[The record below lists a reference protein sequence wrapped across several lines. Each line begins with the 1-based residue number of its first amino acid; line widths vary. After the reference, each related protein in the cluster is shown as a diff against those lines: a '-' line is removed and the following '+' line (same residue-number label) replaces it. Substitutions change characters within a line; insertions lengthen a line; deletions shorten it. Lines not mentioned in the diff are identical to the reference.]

1 MDQMYYP
8 EQYRAFRANTGNHEM
23 RILHED
29 GLYRHLRFAEPGTG
43 IWHFDLVTWPGSL
56 AIRGDIGEGFIFT
69 RIDDMLDFFDTGR
82 RAPGEINA
90 TYWAEKLDRGSPSVR
105 EFSDKQFRAWLRDRE
120 HGALVA
126 ESEDEV
132 GDVGSAIA
140 FLNERGIEWDGEDPE
155 TWEDYEYHFILAL
168 HAILWGAQTYHA
180 AKAKASSTE
189 SSRTTPDADAEK
201 PE

>member
-1 MDQMYYP
+1 MDDMHYP
-8 EQYRAFRANTGNHEM
+8 EQYRAFRANTEKHEM
-23 RILHED
+23 RVLHDD

-69 RIDDMLDFFDTGR
+69 RIDDMLDFFDNGR
-82 RAPGEINA
+82 RGPGEINV
-90 TYWAEKLDRGSPSVR
+90 TYWAEKLDRGSRSVR
-105 EFSDKQFRAWLRDRE
+105 EFSAKEFRAWLRDRE

-132 GDVGSAIA
+132 GDTGSAIA

-180 AKAKASSTE
+180 AKASSTG
-189 SSRTTPDADAEK
+189 SDL
-201 PE
+201 